1 MSQQPNIIPAAIK
14 TRHTVEFK
22 TVPTESEPIQPQI
35 IEVDASILPL
45 TIRFKSA
52 SSNLKVLQ
60 THIGGGGDTQET
72 SSEDEPQKLVHV
84 VTKPVYQEI
93 REIITPYRKVIQEIR
108 PVQEDIQTIVSKG
121 ERKMYGRYSGGMNG
135 LSAGGYGGSPV
146 GANIRYVS
154 SSGTLSGGHGGSP
167 VGTNIRYVS
176 SSDTLSG
183 GYGGSPVG
191 ANIRYVSSSGTLS
204 GGYGGGISVTKSS
217 GGTIG
222 GYGGGSILAKASSS
236 GYGGQSQVI
245 TFPSSRYS
253 EQSQVSV
260 SSKGGYSVQPEDLSS
275 GDENGSESSMYMQ
288 YGASPMVP
296 FIRYY

>member
-1 MSQQPNIIPAAIK
+1 
-14 TRHTVEFK
+14 
-22 TVPTESEPIQPQI
+22 
-35 IEVDASILPL
+35 
-45 TIRFKSA
+45 
-52 SSNLKVLQ
+52 VLQ

-135 LSAGGYGGSPV
+135 LSDGGYGRSSV

-154 SSGTLSGGHGGSP
+154 SSGA
-167 VGTNIRYVS
+167 
-176 SSDTLSG
+176 LSG
-183 GYGGSPVG
+183 GYGD
-191 ANIRYVSSSGTLS
+191 
-204 GGYGGGISVTKSS
+204 GISVTKSY
-217 GGTIG
+217 GGSIG
-222 GYGGGSILAKASSS
+222 GYGGGSILAKASSG
-236 GYGGQSQVI
+236 GYGGQPKVI
-245 TFPSSRYS
+245 MFPSSRYS
-253 EQSQVSV
+253 EQSRVSV

-288 YGASPMVP
+288 YGPSSMMP